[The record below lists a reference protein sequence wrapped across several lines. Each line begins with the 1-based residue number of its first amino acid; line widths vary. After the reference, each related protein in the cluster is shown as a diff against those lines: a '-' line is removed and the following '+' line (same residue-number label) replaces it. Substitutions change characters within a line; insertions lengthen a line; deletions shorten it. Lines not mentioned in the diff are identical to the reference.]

1 MKVNFTIET
10 HIEVSDFWKQVRL
23 DISPDQ
29 LLALKDW
36 HTSYGTYTLGI
47 IKRSGQEPILVMLSP
62 TPGPRI
68 IVPIEIIAE
77 DLDSTSLAFT
87 PGGSL
92 EIVAQNLY
100 PVGPIAMDFLQQHRP
115 RVWLAASRSELR
127 KAWLAFLNEL
137 QIAAMRSGGCC
148 EFLSYKASKR
158 ALGRAAKACAEGRYA
173 GDAWL
178 FIKYMAYE
186 NNIKLEGEIIK

>member
-1 MKVNFTIET
+1 MKVNFTIGT
-10 HIEVSDFWKQVRL
+10 HFEVSDFWKRVRL

-29 LLALKDW
+29 LLALEDW
-36 HTSYGTYTLGI
+36 HTFYGTYI
-47 IKRSGQEPILVMLSP
+47 IGVVKRSRQEPILVMLSP

-77 DLDSTSLAFT
+77 DLDPTALAFT

-100 PVGPIAMDFLQQHRP
+100 PVGPIARDFLQQHRP
-115 RVWLAASRSELR
+115 RVWLAASRTELK

-148 EFLSYKASKR
+148 EFLSYKEYKN

-178 FIKYMAYE
+178 FIKHMAFE